1 MSGFRGKVRI
11 KKVLTDKVAPTRNE
25 EKLQDE
31 ERVRSE
37 GKTSGE
43 ESSQGKE
50 SVSKEKGRG
59 HRRGRGK
66 ELAWEEQLP
75 QDEGEGWVYKGRDE
89 EQKPSKLQARNR
101 SGDRGSAGRGEGA
114 GKVRKQDPER
124 GGSRGRTRYLGRA
137 RARTMGRCEEKWGA
151 GQEVGAEPR
160 AGSRPEEL
168 GKIGGAQL
176 NRETETET
184 Q

>member
-1 MSGFRGKVRI
+1 MARRVPKAKKASLKRRGGAIGGGGARSWLGKNSSPRMRGKGGSIRGE
-11 KKVLTDKVAPTRNE
+11 TRS
-25 EKLQDE
+25 
-31 ERVRSE
+31 RS
-37 GKTSGE
+37 
-43 ESSQGKE
+43 
-50 SVSKEKGRG
+50 RA
-59 HRRGRGK
+59 R
-66 ELAWEEQLP
+66 
-75 QDEGEGWVYKGRDE
+75 
-89 EQKPSKLQARNR
+89 SKLQARNR